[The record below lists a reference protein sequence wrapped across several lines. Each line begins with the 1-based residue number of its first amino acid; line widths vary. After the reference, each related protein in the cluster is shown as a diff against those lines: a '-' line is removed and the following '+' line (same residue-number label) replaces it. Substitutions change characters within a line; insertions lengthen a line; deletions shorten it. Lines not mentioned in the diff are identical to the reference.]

1 MRLDASWRQQD
12 LWLRYSE
19 QANAQYLT
27 FKDDDDDD
35 LSLILYAAGD
45 DNGDD
50 DDDYVHDYQHCQ
62 RLIVAL
68 G

>member
-50 DDDYVHDYQHCQ
+50 GDDYVH
-62 RLIVAL
+62 
-68 G
+68 